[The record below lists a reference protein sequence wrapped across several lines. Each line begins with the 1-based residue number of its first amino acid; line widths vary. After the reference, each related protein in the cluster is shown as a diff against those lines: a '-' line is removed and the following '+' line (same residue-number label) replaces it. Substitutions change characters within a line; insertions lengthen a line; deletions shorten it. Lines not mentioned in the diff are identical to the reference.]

1 METLTVFPSLSGA
14 VMRTAQGPEDGT
26 GFADIHQARA
36 ELESVDLYQRL
47 GFERYKDFPRY
58 RKAML

>member
-1 METLTVFPSLSGA
+1 
-14 VMRTAQGPEDGT
+14 MRTAQGPEDGT